1 MYSYSHQVYNLQK
14 DQYQPR
20 LERNLW
26 RFRGGL
32 EVAMTLLVLWCKMGL
47 G

>member
-1 MYSYSHQVYNLQK
+1 MYSYSHQVTTYKK

-32 EVAMTLLVLWCKMGL
+32 EMAISYWCWG
-47 G
+47 